1 MRPALDGLSRRRHM
15 TRKYELV
22 YIVSPEASDAQ
33 VAELHT
39 QVEQIAQRLAGTIE
53 KTDNWGRRKLAYEI
67 GPHKE
72 GTYVLETI
80 NGSGELMKEIDRRL
94 KVSDL
99 IIRHLVVRVD
109 EEETV
114 IERVRNRRTE
124 TTRRRRVARGLPP
137 DRQPGEGQR
146 GDVDDDRDDRFDLNE
161 GLER

>member
-1 MRPALDGLSRRRHM
+1 M

-80 NGSGELMKEIDRRL
+80 DGTGELMKEIDRRL

-109 EEETV
+109 EEQTV

-146 GDVDDDRDDRFDLNE
+146 GDIDDDRDDRFDLNE

>member
-1 MRPALDGLSRRRHM
+1 M

-22 YIVSPEASDAQ
+22 YIVSPEATDAQ

-39 QVEQIAQRLAGTIE
+39 QVEHIAQRLAGTIE

-80 NGSGELMKEIDRRL
+80 DGSGELMKEIDRRL

-109 EEETV
+109 EEQTV
-114 IERVRNRRTE
+114 IERVGNRRTE

>member
-1 MRPALDGLSRRRHM
+1 M

-22 YIVSPEASDAQ
+22 YIVSPEATDAQ

-39 QVEQIAQRLAGTIE
+39 QVEHIAQRLAGTIE

-80 NGSGELMKEIDRRL
+80 DGSGELMKEIDRRL

-109 EEETV
+109 EEQTV